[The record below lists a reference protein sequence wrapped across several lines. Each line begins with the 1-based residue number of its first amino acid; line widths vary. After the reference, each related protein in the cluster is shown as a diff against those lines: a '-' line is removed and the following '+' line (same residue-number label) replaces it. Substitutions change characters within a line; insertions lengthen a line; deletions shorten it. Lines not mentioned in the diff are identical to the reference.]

1 MSEFDSS
8 NVMFAE
14 EQVSGLRRC
23 QKHRLDLAGV
33 IRSFM
38 ELFHQVKDPREH
50 EARRILSHLA
60 EDRFNLAVVG
70 QFKRGKSSLMNAVIG
85 MDRLPTGILPI
96 TSVVT
101 IVRYGDHESVLI
113 RSIGSVNS
121 REIPLARL
129 EEYVTEKGNPG
140 NHKHVE
146 VAEVLLP
153 SEILRLGFHFIDTP
167 GVGSLIAENT
177 ATTHRFLPEADAVVF
192 VTSFESTMNE
202 GELAFL
208 RAITRHVHK
217 IFFVVN
223 KFDLVSPQESETV
236 MASVRETISS
246 ELGSPEARVF
256 AVSSRWG
263 LEAKLSGNRE
273 MLERSGFPEF
283 ELALIHFLTSEKQQV
298 SLLRCVER
306 AMALLA
312 IERVESCAGDVRAV
326 LTGEALR
333 ARKHQWQVKIQQI
346 EKECVH
352 TAKALRRRVRS
363 ELPLRFDLVISEHC
377 TEVLDS
383 LAAQVDSFLETRKKS
398 ITAQDLRE
406 LVNRAGSVVDELR
419 RQWLSSHQADFIKAL
434 WSLTAED
441 ADQLERMY
449 GKALDLAAELFGMQ
463 PIAKWTVSKDEMNL
477 LWRTSTPF
485 EWRPRFAWEIDVFP
499 VRWVRGRVR
508 RDYCR
513 TLEVVTTAYRERVV
527 QALAESGSEWVG
539 RLSSVVHDGLKN
551 LGIRITDVL
560 SGQAASTL
568 SHEVATVLRRLE
580 EMREELTHESRD
592 KPTILSP
599 IRVQRNAISRCLI
612 CARIEMELFN
622 FFSKQQ
628 YELSVNEAEQGKHA
642 ALGGF
647 CPLHTWQYARIAS
660 PQGISLAYAP
670 VLAAIARNLR
680 DIASSDSSASSM
692 RDHIRH
698 LYASTERCP
707 ACQKTV
713 EVEEIAIEEYRK
725 ASPRKDC
732 EDPDTGLCV
741 LHLSAV
747 VNRETDIDTA
757 RNLVLEQASVLER
770 ICEDMQAYSLK
781 YDAIR
786 RELVSDQEFMA
797 YLFGLSLLVGHKGLS
812 VA

>member
-1 MSEFDSS
+1 MSEIDSA
-8 NVMFAE
+8 NVPLAE
-14 EQVSGLRRC
+14 EQSGELRRYL
-23 QKHRLDLAGV
+23 KLRLDLAGV
-33 IRSFM
+33 IRSVM
-38 ELFHQVKDPREH
+38 ELFRQAKDPREH
-50 EARRILSHLA
+50 QARFLLSRLA

-101 IVRYGDHESVLI
+101 TVRYGDHESVLI
-113 RSIGSVNS
+113 RSMGSVVS

-167 GVGSLIAENT
+167 GVGSSIAENT

-208 RAITRHVHK
+208 RAVTRHVHK

-223 KFDLVSPQESETV
+223 KFDLVSTQESETV

-256 AVSSRWG
+256 AVSARWG

-273 MLERSGFPEF
+273 MLDRSGFPEL
-283 ELALIHFLTSEKQQV
+283 ESALTHFLTSQKQHV

-306 AMALLA
+306 ATALLTL
-312 IERVESCAGDVRAV
+312 ERVESCAGEIRAV

-333 ARKHQWQVKIQQI
+333 TRKHEWQVKMQQF

-352 TAKALRRRVRS
+352 KVKALRRRVRS
-363 ELPLRFDLVISEHC
+363 ELPLCFDLAIAEHC
-377 TEVLDS
+377 TKAHDS
-383 LAAQVDSFLETRKKS
+383 LVTQVDSFLEARKKS

-419 RQWLSSHQADFIKAL
+419 RQWFSSHQADFIKAL
-434 WSLTAED
+434 WSLMAKD
-441 ADQLERMY
+441 MDQLERMY

-463 PIAKWTVSKDEMNL
+463 PIAKWTVSKDEANL

-485 EWRPRFAWEIDVFP
+485 EWRPRFAWELDVFP

-513 TLEVVTTAYRERVV
+513 TLEVATTAYRERVV

-539 RLSSVVHDGLKN
+539 RLSSVVQDGLKD
-551 LGIRITDVL
+551 LDIRITDVL
-560 SGQAASTL
+560 SGQAASAV
-568 SHEVATVLRRLE
+568 SREVVTVLSRLE

-592 KPTILSP
+592 KATILSP
-599 IRVQRNAISRCLI
+599 IPVQRSAISRCLI
-612 CARIEMELFN
+612 CTRIEAELFD
-622 FFSKQQ
+622 FFSKRQ
-628 YELSVNEAEQGKHA
+628 YELSVNETEQGKHA

-670 VLAAIARNLR
+670 VLTAIAHNLR
-680 DIASSDSSASSM
+680 DIASSASSAGSM
-692 RDHIRH
+692 WDHIRRLH
-698 LYASTERCP
+698 PSVESCP
-707 ACQKTV
+707 ACRRTV
-713 EVEEIAIEEYRK
+713 EAEEMAIEEYRK
-725 ASPRKDC
+725 ASPRLEC
-732 EDPDTGLCV
+732 EEPDAGLCV
-741 LHLSAV
+741 SHLAAV
-747 VNRETDIDTA
+747 VNRETDLETA
-757 RNLVLEQASVLER
+757 RKLVLKQGNALKR
-770 ICEDMQAYSLK
+770 ISEDMQTYSLK
-781 YDAIR
+781 HDALR
-786 RELVSDQEFMA
+786 RELASDEELMA
-797 YLFGLSLLVGHKGLS
+797 YFFGLSLLVGHKGLS